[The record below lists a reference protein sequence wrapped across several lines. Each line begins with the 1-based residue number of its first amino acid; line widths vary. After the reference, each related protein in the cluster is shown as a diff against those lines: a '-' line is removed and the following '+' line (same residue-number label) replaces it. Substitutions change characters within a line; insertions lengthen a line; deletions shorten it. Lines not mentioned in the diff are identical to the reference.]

1 MKADVLLVVS
11 PMWGTCLPPMGPAY
25 IAAYLEKKGVACD
38 VLDLNI
44 LLYDAAPA
52 ERKDLWKM
60 ENLNAWTR
68 EDDFNATFTFLK
80 PQIDIWVKRIIDGG
94 VRFVGFSIN
103 GANIL
108 FAIKMAEALRLRKPD
123 MCIIF
128 GGPSCNFLH
137 DDTRMPFRFFISV
150 VNGDVLLKD
159 GLVDFFVLGEG
170 EAAFYDIVMATRAGV
185 PVDRAGVVAGGV
197 RDRAAI
203 RMPECL
209 TQLDDIPF
217 PAWEKLPLKKYDVQE
232 ELPVLFSRGCI
243 NKCAFCNDW
252 RMWGGKFRSRSA
264 RNIFDEIKLN
274 YEKHGKKAFRCN
286 DLLFNGN
293 LRVLEELCDLIIASK
308 LPINWTA
315 QGVARTDMKPEL
327 FKKLKGAGV
336 TTIVYGVESL
346 SDNVLKK
353 MGKPFVFTDILTV
366 LKRTREAGMNAW
378 INLITGFPGE
388 TDEDI
393 ELTKQHL
400 ELIRDYVEVVSSLNP
415 CNITASTDLE
425 LDPGKF
431 GIVFPEGKDRCAAWE
446 TSDGKNTFEIRKR
459 RARELFAHLRKL
471 RITTHFMGIYD
482 EESPVAETERLDHT
496 TTKNARFFFSWR
508 RIVTW
513 PLFLLLLAYHLGLAV
528 YLHAVKIWRKT
539 IIFPGS

>member
-1 MKADVLLVVS
+1 MKADVLLVVC

-25 IAAYLEKKGVACD
+25 IAASLEQKGIACD

-44 LLYDAAPA
+44 QLYHDAPA
-52 ERKDLWKM
+52 GHRYLWKM
-60 ENLNAWTR
+60 EHLHAWTR
-68 EDDFNATFTFLK
+68 EDLFASTYAFFQTQVEGLAR
-80 PQIDIWVKRIIDGG
+80 RIADDG
-94 VRFVGFSIN
+94 VRVVGFSIN
-103 GANIL
+103 GANNL
-108 FAIKMAEALRLRKPD
+108 FAIKMAEALRQRSPKI
-123 MCIIF
+123 CIVF

-137 DDTRMPFRFFISV
+137 DDARMPFRFFIST

-159 GLVDFFVLGEG
+159 GLVDYFVQGEG
-170 EAAFYDIVMATRAGV
+170 EAAFLDIVKACRDGV
-185 PVDRAGVVAGGV
+185 RPDRAGVVAGHV
-197 RDRAAI
+197 KDRALI
-203 RMPECL
+203 RPPECL
-209 TQLDDIPF
+209 PQLDEVPF
-217 PAWEKLPLKKYDVQE
+217 PAWSKLPLKKYDVQE

-252 RMWGGKFRSRSA
+252 RMWGGRFRSRSA

-274 YEKHGKKAFRCN
+274 YDKYGKRAFRCN

-293 LRVLEELCDLIIASK
+293 LKVIDELCDLLIASG

-327 FKKLKGAGV
+327 FRKLKAAGV

-346 SDNVLKK
+346 SDNVLRK
-353 MGKPFVFTDILTV
+353 MGKPFTFTDIATV
-366 LKRTREAGMNAW
+366 LKRTKEAGMNAW

-425 LDPGKF
+425 LYPEKF

-446 TSDGKNTFEIRKR
+446 TLDGKNTFDVRKR
-459 RARELFAHLRKL
+459 RARELFVHLRKL

-482 EESPVAETERLDHT
+482 EESPVAETERLDHSVT
-496 TTKNARFFFSWR
+496 RNARFFSWR
-508 RIVTW
+508 RIAAW
-513 PLFLLLLAYHLGLAV
+513 PVFLFLLIYHLGLAV
-528 YLHAVKIWRKT
+528 YLHAVKVWRKT